1 MIIGLILWWYPR
13 TMILSFFH
21 NLRIEKGYGIYV
33 VLISVFFTLFI
44 VDSREPLSV
53 LLVGLSEKQE
63 TGLGITITLFH
74 VVQ

>member
-1 MIIGLILWWYPR
+1 
-13 TMILSFFH
+13 MILSFFH

-44 VDSREPLSV
+44 VEPPSV

-63 TGLGITITLFH
+63 TGLGITITFFH